1 MKEFYLKLF
10 GILVLGFVLTGCA
23 STVSKDIASLEAKS
37 VQVFLVRHAEKTTN
51 STDPDLTQDGHARA
65 IELSRLLQNVELTTI
80 FSTNYLRTKNTA
92 EPVAVLQNLQ
102 IMEYDPQDLAAFS
115 KAIINLEGKHLVVG
129 HSNTTPVLVELL
141 GGDAISEIDEKSEYD
156 RLYIVTQTSNG
167 NVNSLLL
174 RYGEPFVKK

>member
-1 MKEFYLKLF
+1 MKKFYLKLF
-10 GILVLGFVLTGCA
+10 GLLVLGFVLTGCA
-23 STVSKDIASLEAKS
+23 STVSTDKSNSRARS
-37 VQVFLVRHAEKTTN
+37 VQVFLVRHAEKTSN
-51 STDPDLTQDGHARA
+51 NTDPDLTQDGHARA

-92 EPVAVLQNLQ
+92 EPIAVLQNLQ

-115 KAIINLEGKHLVVG
+115 KTIINLEGKHLVVG

-174 RYGEPFVKK
+174 RYGEHYIKE